1 MSLRRFL
8 YAVLFAA
15 TALSGCAFADGPGPL
30 DSALRQRFGGQIALA
45 GASDGQVA
53 KWNNTTKRWEPGTDS
68 AASSAAL
75 DSTFGST
82 RGALLV
88 RGAAGWAI
96 LAPGATP
103 GHALVT
109 NGAGADPSYAAVAT
123 AFPLR
128 GPDGSYSAPSYS
140 FTNETGLGLYRQGN
154 GTTDFASGHTA
165 GGHFRIHP
173 TLSSPTAASTIQ
185 VYNRDNGSGTPL
197 GGLVLYTLPPNY
209 SSSGIFQANT
219 GLVIADGNLSAGL
232 VLGTSGGSSCP
243 VYLAN
248 DATAYEKRLGT
259 NIFMGSTVVLG
270 WSATAPGAGLFGAV
284 TNDTQFKRDAAGVIG
299 VYAAG
304 SNYGALALASSVT
317 MRAGAGSPEAIV
329 TANIGAL
336 YLRTDG
342 ASGTTL
348 YTKASGNGL
357 NTGWEAVGGSSLS
370 GISNPAAG
378 RLTWATGSGAVAHL
392 TGPTDQSFSIDS
404 GSGQILKLGG
414 TLQYTGG
421 SSSGTNISGP
431 ETIFYG
437 GRGTGNAAGGRFSF
451 RISNSVASGTTVHSA
466 WTEKLGIE
474 QTRAVFNRASIAM
487 DCDAA
492 TSYSIGQTNLGAT
505 GSNGPSLTIYAG
517 GGQIGDE
524 ATIPGGDGGNLI
536 LASGDKGTDTTS
548 GNGVEGYV
556 QVRTGVTKGL
566 LVRDRPGTG
575 GAFVELLEMTAP
587 SSGGADT
594 GRLFVRDNGAGKTQL
609 CVIFSSGAIQVL
621 ATQP

>member
-1 MSLRRFL
+1 MRALKTL
-8 YAVLFAA
+8 AAVAA
-15 TALSGCAFADGPGPL
+15 VALLTPPAHAGPG
-30 DSALRQRFGGQIALA
+30 ALEAIFRQKFGGQ
-45 GASDGQVA
+45 VA
-53 KWNNTTKRWEPGTDS
+53 
-68 AASSAAL
+68 
-75 DSTFGST
+75 
-82 RGALLV
+82 
-88 RGAAGWAI
+88 
-96 LAPGATP
+96 
-103 GHALVT
+103 
-109 NGAGADPSYAAVAT
+109 GAGATNGQALAWNSSTLKWEPTTISVSQHWSRSGTVLSPTTSGDT
-123 AFPLR
+123 AQV
-128 GPDGSYSAPSYS
+128 GDGTRSAPAYS
-140 FTNETGLGLYRQGN
+140 FTNETGLGQYRQGN
-154 GTTDFASGHTA
+154 GTVDFASGHTA
-165 GGHFRIHP
+165 GAHYRIHP

-197 GGLVLYTLPPNY
+197 GGLVLYTLPPGY
-209 SSSGIFQANT
+209 TSSGIFQANS
-219 GLVIADGNLSAGL
+219 GLLVADGNMSAGL
-232 VLGTSGGSSCP
+232 TVGTSGGASCP
-243 VYLAN
+243 LYFAT
-248 DATAYEKRLGT
+248 DAVVYEKRLGV
-259 NIFMGSTVVLG
+259 NIFHGSDVVMG
-270 WSATAPGAGLFGAV
+270 WSSTASGTGLFGSIS
-284 TNDTQFKRDAAGVIG
+284 NDVQLKRDGTGVLG
-299 VYAAG
+299 LYAAG

-317 MRAGAGSPEAIV
+317 MRAGAGSPEAVV

-336 YLRTDG
+336 YLRTNG

-348 YTKASGNGL
+348 YTKTSGNGL

-378 RLTWATGSGAVAHL
+378 RLTWATGSGNVVHL
-392 TGPTDQSFSIDS
+392 TGPTDQPFSIDS

-492 TSYSIGQTNLGAT
+492 TSYSIGQTNLGTT

-517 GGQIGDE
+517 GGKIGDE

-548 GNGVEGYV
+548 GDGVEGYV
-556 QVRTGVTKGL
+556 QVLTGATKGL
-566 LVRDRPGTG
+566 LVRNRAGTSG
-575 GAFVELLEMTAP
+575 SFIEYIEMTAP
-587 SSGGADT
+587 SSGAVDT
-594 GRLFVRDNGAGKTQL
+594 ARLFARDNGAGKTQL